1 MAVAFALSPAM
12 AIPGIIDFTSRMG
25 KDVFRFS
32 TEKLDEELYDCHPD
46 GMIQFLQSLSVRAL
60 EYGWDNEINGILQIP
75 EDWADVMSE
84 TNNLIESYGMI
95 TMESVRAFEASYIA
109 LQIRPAQ
116 DTYMLYKCLMNSIS
130 KEGKSKITIWK
141 DQYHV
146 NGFPSGNLLLK
157 VIVRESHLDTNAT
170 ISTIRTKLS
179 NLDTYMLSIG
189 GDITKFNTYVKGLVE
204 SLNAR
209 GETTTDLLINLF
221 KGYLAVEDKSFNL
234 YVLRKQ
240 EEYDEGGTQTE
251 DSLMSLAKNKF
262 TLLKDAGRYNMP
274 SAEEEKILALQAELK
289 QVSKRWNKEK
299 KGNKSGETEPNKK
312 KVDWKDRNADTKKKA
327 EKPGWMS
334 VKPKEENLFASPRV
348 GIIRIGTGAVPRPA
362 ESATGTGAFT
372 SPQNVRASRTSLA
385 AVSIMPTTTKRPAR
399 RNSSWPMQ
407 SQRSRMDQRR
417 TPNRVASP
425 TDIAR
430 VGVPDYGLG
439 VQEYGRGILR

>member
-299 KGNKSGETEPNKK
+299 KGNKSGESAVRLNPT
-312 KVDWKDRNADTKKKA
+312 RRR
-327 EKPGWMS
+327 
-334 VKPKEENLFASPRV
+334 L
-348 GIIRIGTGAVPRPA
+348 TGK
-362 ESATGTGAFT
+362 TGTQT
-372 SPQNVRASRTSLA
+372 PKRRRKSL
-385 AVSIMPTTTKRPAR
+385 
-399 RNSSWPMQ
+399 
-407 SQRSRMDQRR
+407 
-417 TPNRVASP
+417 
-425 TDIAR
+425 
-430 VGVPDYGLG
+430 GGCL
-439 VQEYGRGILR
+439 